1 MERVSDT
8 PLMEEGLLADVNGLS
23 MPSLLPENEDLSHVL
38 AVLCAGGYGAW
49 VVGGAVRDSLLGKI
63 PHEYD
68 ICTTATPDEVIESF
82 DDTIPT
88 GVKFGTITVKSG
100 TSMFEVTTLRTE
112 TGYGDGRR
120 PDVVE
125 WGDSLLTDLSRR
137 DFTINAMAYDL
148 ARGLLHDPFGGKR
161 DLENKCL
168 RAVGNADQR
177 LSEDGLRI
185 LRAYRFMDRQE
196 NGIWQPENELSIALI
211 ENRAMLAMV
220 SIERVWSELARII
233 IGKNASQVLSRMN
246 DDGILAAIIG
256 YPLHKEVFDL
266 VSRVP
271 EDLEARFALIS
282 SKISQNDLTIILER
296 LKVSKSTFNRTKFLH
311 CLLKKSPSQNELRL
325 YRYSLGDEVVTHSSM
340 LAALDENTDL
350 VNKSL
355 NYPSEINC
363 LVNGDWIMQRTGL
376 GPGIKLGRLKDWLF
390 RIQIERGYE
399 SLDQM
404 ETALCTIPWQNGDPK
419 LWPRPNWP

>member
-1 MERVSDT
+1 
-8 PLMEEGLLADVNGLS
+8 MEEGVLADVNGLS
-23 MPSLLPENEDLSHVL
+23 IPSLLQENEDLTHVL
-38 AVLCAGGYGAW
+38 NVLCAGGYGAW

-148 ARGLLHDPFGGKR
+148 ARELLHDPFGGKS

-168 RAVGNADQR
+168 RAVGNANQR

-196 NGIWQPENELSIALI
+196 NGIWQPENELSIALV

-233 IGKNASQVLSRMN
+233 TGKNASQVLNRMN

-256 YPLHKEVFDL
+256 YPLHSEVFDL

-282 SKISQNDLTIILER
+282 SKISQNDLTIFLER
-296 LKVSKSTFNRTKFLH
+296 LKVSKTTFNRTKFLH
-311 CLLKKSPSQNELRL
+311 SLLEKVPNQNELRL
-325 YRYSLGDEVVTHSSM
+325 YRYALGDEVVTHSSM
-340 LAALDENTDL
+340 LAALGKNTDL

-355 NYPSEINC
+355 NYPSDIDC
-363 LVNGDWIMQRTGL
+363 LIDGDWIMQRTGL
-376 GPGIKLGRLKDWLF
+376 SPGIKLGRLKDWLF

-399 SLDQM
+399 TLDQM

>member
-23 MPSLLPENEDLSHVL
+23 MPSLLRENEDLSHVL

-311 CLLKKSPSQNELRL
+311 YLLKKSPSQNELRL
-325 YRYSLGDEVVTHSSM
+325 YRYTLGDEVVTHSSM

>member
-1 MERVSDT
+1 
-8 PLMEEGLLADVNGLS
+8 MEEGLLADVNGLS
-23 MPSLLPENEDLSHVL
+23 MPSLLRENEDLSHVL

-233 IGKNASQVLSRMN
+233 IGKNASHVLSRMN

-311 CLLKKSPSQNELRL
+311 YLLKKSPSQNELRL
-325 YRYSLGDEVVTHSSM
+325 YRYTLGDEVVTHSSM

>member
-8 PLMEEGLLADVNGLS
+8 PVMEEGLLADVNGLS
-23 MPSLLPENEDLSHVL
+23 MPSLLRENEDLSHVL
-38 AVLCAGGYGAW
+38 DVLCAGGYGAW

-63 PHEYD
+63 PNEYD

-233 IGKNASQVLSRMN
+233 TGKNAGQVLSRMN

-256 YPLHKEVFDL
+256 YPLHNEVFDL
-266 VSRVP
+266 VRRVP

-311 CLLKKSPSQNELRL
+311 YLLKKSPSQSELRL
-325 YRYSLGDEVVTHSSM
+325 YRYTLGDEVVTHSSM

>member
-1 MERVSDT
+1 
-8 PLMEEGLLADVNGLS
+8 MEEGLLADVTGLS
-23 MPSLLPENEDLSHVL
+23 MPSLLKENEDLSHVL
-38 AVLCAGGYGAW
+38 DVLCAGGYGAW
-49 VVGGAVRDSLLGKI
+49 VVGGAVRDSLLGRI

-88 GVKFGTITVKSG
+88 GLKFGTITVKSG

-125 WGDSLLTDLSRR
+125 WGNSLFTDLSRR
-137 DFTINAMAYDL
+137 DFTINAMAYDV
-148 ARGLLHDPFGGKR
+148 ARELLHDPFEGKR
-161 DLENKCL
+161 DLENKSL
-168 RAVGNADQR
+168 RAVGNANQR

-196 NGIWQPENELSIALI
+196 NGIWHPENDLSIALV

-233 IGKNASQVLSRMN
+233 NGKNASQVLSRMN

-256 YPLHKEVFDL
+256 YPLHSEVFDL
-266 VSRVP
+266 VGRVP

-296 LKVSKSTFNRTKFLH
+296 LKVSKTTFNRTILLH
-311 CLLKKSPSQNELRL
+311 SLLEKLPKQNELRL
-325 YRYSLGDEVVTHSSM
+325 YRYVLGDEVITHSSM
-340 LAALDENTDL
+340 LAALDEDTDL
-350 VNKSL
+350 INKSL

-363 LVNGDWIMQRTGL
+363 LINGDWIMQRTGL
-376 GPGIKLGRLKDWLF
+376 SPGIKLGRLKDWLF

-399 SLDQM
+399 NLEQM
-404 ETALCTIPWQNGDPK
+404 ETALCTIPWRNGDPK

>member
-1 MERVSDT
+1 
-8 PLMEEGLLADVNGLS
+8 MEEGLLADVTGLS
-23 MPSLLPENEDLSHVL
+23 TPSLLQENEDLTHVL
-38 AVLCAGGYGAW
+38 DVLCAGGYGAW

-88 GVKFGTITVKSG
+88 GVKFGTVTVKSG

-148 ARGLLHDPFGGKR
+148 ARELLHDPFGGKR

-168 RAVGNADQR
+168 RAVGNANQR

-196 NGIWQPENELSIALI
+196 NGIWQPENELSIALV

-233 IGKNASQVLSRMN
+233 TGKNASKVLSRMN
-246 DDGILAAIIG
+246 DDGILAAIFG
-256 YPLHKEVFDL
+256 YPLHSEVFDL

-282 SKISQNDLTIILER
+282 SKINQNDLTIILER

-311 CLLKKSPSQNELRL
+311 SLLGKLPNQNELRL
-325 YRYSLGDEVVTHSSM
+325 YRYTLGTEVITHSSM
-340 LAALDENTDL
+340 LSALGDNTDL
-350 VNKSL
+350 INKSL
-355 NYPSEINC
+355 NYPSKIDC
-363 LVNGDWIMQRTGL
+363 LVNGEWIMHRTGL
-376 GPGIKLGRLKDWLF
+376 SPGIKLGRLKDWLF

-399 SLDQM
+399 NIEQM

-419 LWPRPNWP
+419 SWPRPNWP

>member
-1 MERVSDT
+1 
-8 PLMEEGLLADVNGLS
+8 MEEGLIADVKGLS
-23 MPSLLPENEDLSHVL
+23 MPSLLQENEDLSHVL
-38 AVLCAGGYGAW
+38 DVLCAGGYGAW
-49 VVGGAVRDSLLGKI
+49 VVGGAVRDSLLGRI

-88 GVKFGTITVKSG
+88 GAKFGTITVKSG
-100 TSMFEVTTLRTE
+100 TSLFEVTTLRTE

-148 ARGLLHDPFGGKR
+148 ARELLHDPFGGKS

-168 RAVGNADQR
+168 RAVGNANQR

-196 NGIWQPENELSIALI
+196 DGIWHPENELSIALV

-220 SIERVWSELARII
+220 SIERVWNELARII
-233 IGKNASQVLSRMN
+233 TGKNAGQVLSRMN

-256 YPLHKEVFDL
+256 YPLHSEVFDL

-311 CLLKKSPSQNELRL
+311 SLLERLPKQNELRL
-325 YRYSLGDEVVTHSSM
+325 YRYELGDEVVTHSSM
-340 LAALDENTDL
+340 LAALDVNTDL
-350 VNKSL
+350 INKSL
-355 NYPSEINC
+355 NLPFEINC

-399 SLDQM
+399 TVDQL

-419 LWPRPNWP
+419 SWPRPNWP

>member
-1 MERVSDT
+1 
-8 PLMEEGLLADVNGLS
+8 MEEGLLADVTGLS
-23 MPSLLPENEDLSHVL
+23 MPSLLQENEDLTHVL
-38 AVLCAGGYGAW
+38 DVLSAGGYGAW

-82 DDTIPT
+82 EDTIPT
-88 GVKFGTITVKSG
+88 GVKYGTITVKSG

-112 TGYGDGRR
+112 TEYGDGRR
-120 PDVVE
+120 PNIVE

-148 ARGLLHDPFGGKR
+148 ARELLHDPFGGKR

-168 RAVGNADQR
+168 RAVGNANQR

-196 NGIWQPENELSIALI
+196 NGIWQPENELSIALV

-256 YPLHKEVFDL
+256 YPLQSEVFDL
-266 VSRVP
+266 VNRVP
-271 EDLEARFALIS
+271 EDLEARLALIS
-282 SKISQNDLTIILER
+282 SKISQNDLVIILER
-296 LKVSKSTFNRTKFLH
+296 LKVSKNTFNRAKFLH
-311 CLLKKSPSQNELRL
+311 FLLKKIPKQNELRL
-325 YRYSLGDEVVTHSSM
+325 YRYVLGGEVITHSSM
-340 LAALDENTDL
+340 LAALEENTDL
-350 VNKSL
+350 INKSL
-355 NYPSEINC
+355 NYPFEINC
-363 LVNGDWIMQRTGL
+363 LINGDWIMQRTGL
-376 GPGIKLGRLKDWLF
+376 SPGIKLGRLKDWLF

-399 SLDQM
+399 NLDQM